1 MVSPWI
7 LGLSEDDLLRFF
19 RRYPADQL
27 FDVELFGADAVQ
39 RRNDAAQYMVHAVIL
54 LGAFDGDHVPDI
66 FDHAYGIVT
75 AHAVAAD
82 IAEFVI
88 GDVKTLL
95 QNLISLRM
103 GSYGLREFCHHVGVL
118 FDQVQH
124 QSQGGLL
131 PIPGSLANS
140 FTAFS
145 NKLEEKIMA

>member
-1 MVSPWI
+1 
-7 LGLSEDDLLRFF
+7 
-19 RRYPADQL
+19 
-27 FDVELFGADAVQ
+27 
-39 RRNDAAQYMVHAVIL
+39 MVHAVIL

-103 GSYGLREFCHHVGVL
+103 EATDCVNFATMSGSCLTRCSTSRRAVFYRYPGAWRIH
-118 FDQVQH
+118 
-124 QSQGGLL
+124 L
-131 PIPGSLANS
+131 PHFPIS
-140 FTAFS
+140 
-145 NKLEEKIMA
+145 